1 MFVKVKYYD
10 ASLNAYAGAQYT
22 YKTDL
27 ALAEF
32 TKVLAPARGRN
43 GIERKKALV
52 TEINVPEWEVNPE
65 WELKSIE
72 EYDNGE
78 G

>member
-1 MFVKVKYYD
+1 MFCKVKYYD
-10 ASLNAYAGAQYT
+10 ASLNAYAGVQYT

-27 ALAEF
+27 ALEPY

-43 GIERKKALV
+43 GIEMKKALV
-52 TEINVPEWEVNPE
+52 TEVDVPEWEVNPE

-72 EYDNGE
+72 EYDNG
-78 G
+78 